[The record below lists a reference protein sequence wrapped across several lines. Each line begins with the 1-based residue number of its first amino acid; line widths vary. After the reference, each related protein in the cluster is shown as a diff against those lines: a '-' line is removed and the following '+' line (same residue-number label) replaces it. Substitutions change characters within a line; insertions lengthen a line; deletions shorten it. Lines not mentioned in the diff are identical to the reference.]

1 MNVQRAMREKD
12 AKNATCWRSIGP
24 IGGSNGTN
32 RPCLA
37 SGCMAWVLIDQIGI
51 GPQGQIRTNDLDGR
65 TSWEWRGRC
74 GLVEPGRTN

>member
-1 MNVQRAMREKD
+1 
-12 AKNATCWRSIGP
+12 
-24 IGGSNGTN
+24 
-32 RPCLA
+32 
-37 SGCMAWVLIDQIGI
+37 MAWVLIDQIGI